1 MALLIA
7 CVLALILTLVTWGDN
22 VAFLVAAVAIALL
35 VSGLGVSL
43 VRKPTLRQKIPL
55 YLLCVAAASIS
66 LLSLRVDAAE
76 RADIAFARPQSIPL
90 KMPDRVLSLRDLFET
105 DFHSLR
111 KFAWRGDL
119 TVTERQSGRGLTG
132 QVWTNMY
139 TDYQTGQKF
148 YAFFLPS
155 VGSPQTSYELSEA
168 LVDGNKLADIK
179 IAKDTLAA
187 ADPAGTGLLAVNN
200 LKFSQVIYIYHEDP
214 FSPAQSAQL
223 AALFAGKGIRLFLR
237 DESYAVRRS
246 AEGLKTQPR
255 PI

>member
-1 MALLIA
+1 MALLVA
-7 CVLALILTLVTWGDN
+7 AALAFILTLVTWGHDT
-22 VAFLVAAVAIALL
+22 VFLVAAVSIALI
-35 VSGLGVSL
+35 VSGFGVSL
-43 VRKPTLRQKIPL
+43 ACKPTLRQRIPL
-55 YLLCVAAASIS
+55 YLLCAAAASIS

-90 KMPDRVLSLRDLFET
+90 KMPGGALSLHDLFET

-119 TVTERQSGRGLTG
+119 TVTERQSGRALTG

-139 TDYQTGQKF
+139 MDYRTGQKF

-155 VGSPQTSYELSEA
+155 AGSPQTSYELSEA
-168 LVDGNKLADIK
+168 LVDGNKLADVK

-187 ADPAGTGLLAVNN
+187 ADPAGTGLLAINN
-200 LKFSQVIYIYHEDP
+200 LKFSQVIYIYHEDR
-214 FSPAQSAQL
+214 FSADQSARL
-223 AALFAGKGIRLFLR
+223 TALFAGKGIRLFLR
-237 DESYAVRRS
+237 DESYAVQRS